1 MVSPTK
7 IIVTLEKKYVDEL
20 DFLDK
25 KIYLDPTYQPEW
37 NAFKYGNVH
46 SIPKRNDFVS
56 NDFVYNVEIGDKLY
70 INYGVIIDESNMIEH
85 DREEYWLVDYFQAL
99 AVARDGKIFP
109 VGEHIL
115 IEPIEEEVTHEFL
128 IIPEM
133 SKKRITKTG
142 NVFASNDP
150 AIPVG
155 SKVMF
160 EERGMFENEIEGKKL
175 FVMFN
180 SNILG
185 ILNEKATH

>member
-7 IIVTLEKKYVDEL
+7 IIVTLEKKYVDEI

-37 NAFKYGNVH
+37 NAFKYGTVH
-46 SIPKRNDFVS
+46 SIPKRNQFVSDDFV
-56 NDFVYNVEIGDKLY
+56 FNVEVGDRLY
-70 INYGVIIDESNMIEH
+70 INYGVIIDESNLIEN
-85 DREEYWLVDYFQAL
+85 EGQEYWLVDYFQAL
-99 AVARDGKIFP
+99 ACVRDGKIIP

-115 IEPIEEEVTHEFL
+115 IEPIEEEVKNNFL

-133 SKKRITKTG
+133 SKKKITKTG

-150 AIPVG
+150 SIPLG
-155 SKVMF
+155 SKVAF

-175 FVMFN
+175 FVMYN

-185 ILNEKATH
+185 ILN

>member
-20 DFLDK
+20 DFNDT
-25 KIYLDPTYQPEW
+25 KIYLDGSYRPEW
-37 NAFKYGNVH
+37 NAFKYGTVH
-46 SIPKRNDFVS
+46 SIPKRNEFIAD
-56 NDFVYNVEIGDKLY
+56 DFVYNVEVGDKLY
-70 INYGVIIDESNMIEH
+70 INYGVIVDESNMIEH
-85 DREEYWLVDYFQAL
+85 DGMEYWLVDYFQAL
-99 AVARDGKIFP
+99 ATVRGGSIYA

-115 IEPIEEEVTHEFL
+115 IEPIEEEVKHDFL

-142 NVFASNDP
+142 NVFSSNDP
-150 AIPVG
+150 TIPVG

-175 FVMFN
+175 FVMYN

-185 ILNEKATH
+185 ILN

>member
-7 IIVTLEKKYVDEL
+7 IIVTLEKKYLDEL
-20 DFLDK
+20 DFNDT
-25 KIYLDPTYQPEW
+25 KIYLDGSYRPEW
-37 NAFKYGNVH
+37 NAFKYGTVH
-46 SIPKRNDFVS
+46 SIPKKNEFITD
-56 NDFVYNVEIGDKLY
+56 DFVYNVQVGDKLY
-70 INYGVIIDESNMIEH
+70 INYGVIVDESNMIEH
-85 DREEYWLVDYFQAL
+85 NGKEYWLVDYFQAL
-99 AVARDGKIFP
+99 ATVRDGNIYP

-115 IEPIEEEVTHEFL
+115 IEPIEEEVKHDFL

-142 NVFASNDP
+142 NVFSSNDP
-150 AIPVG
+150 SIPVG

-175 FVMFN
+175 FVMYN

-185 ILNEKATH
+185 ILNEKTAR